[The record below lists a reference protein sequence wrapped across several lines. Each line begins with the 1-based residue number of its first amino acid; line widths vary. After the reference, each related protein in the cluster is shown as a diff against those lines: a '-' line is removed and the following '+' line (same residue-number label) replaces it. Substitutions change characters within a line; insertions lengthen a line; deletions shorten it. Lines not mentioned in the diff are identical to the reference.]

1 MSNIMNLKSLRNK
14 PSQNAF
20 DLSYAHNFTAK
31 IGELLPVF
39 VCDTLPGDTHDLR
52 PQHHTITQ
60 PLNSRAFVRLR
71 EHVDYFFVPYNLL
84 WNKFNTF
91 ITQMEDNVQQASSI
105 MGKQVVTEQH
115 PYFTNEQIQNYLLAK
130 RTSSADPWTEYENDP
145 AYFNQFGFLRSLQS
159 AKLLSYLGY
168 GDFSRI
174 ADPTLIDEI
183 QDIRDDARLNTVL
196 NPFPLLAYQK
206 IYQDYFRNSQ
216 WESSSPETWNLN
228 YIVDQ
233 SDLNLSIS
241 SLINSASSDGNDN
254 LFDLKYV
261 NWQRDYFTGVLPN
274 AQYGEVATLTVNSSG
289 IVSARPTFGW
299 SEVDTEKTIEADL
312 YNLNSDNTTSTF
324 QTSNGDRFSFI
335 SNSSGLLNIIALRQA
350 EFLQKYKEIAQT
362 GGQDY
367 ESQIEKFFGIGV
379 SSLLSDKCQY
389 LGGYSSNVRIN
400 EVVNNNFALSDSVAT
415 IKGKGEVQGNG
426 HIKFENKSGLYGVI
440 IGIYHCVPIPSYS
453 TSGQSRFL
461 QKSYAFDYAHPSF
474 DKLGMQQ
481 TRLSELVNSNKVY
494 TSLVNALP
502 QGSTPADVYL
512 GYAPRYAEYKT
523 SYDRVSG
530 AFTST
535 LSYWQLFMSDD
546 YISTYIET
554 IAGQADIDLLSQ
566 ILTPAFFKVNPK
578 FADNIFAVQAN
589 DYDSTD
595 QLLVSMFTDH
605 KAVRKLDYNGLPY

>member
-1 MSNIMNLKSLRNK
+1 MNLKSLRNK

-20 DLSYAHNFTAK
+20 DLSHAHNFTAK
-31 IGELLPVF
+31 IGELLPIF
-39 VCDTLPGDTHDLR
+39 VCDTLPGDQHHLK

-91 ITQMEDNVQQASSI
+91 ITQMDDNVQQAASI
-105 MGKQVVTEQH
+105 TGKQSVTEQH
-115 PYFTNEQIQNYLLAK
+115 PYFTNEQIQAYLLAK
-130 RTSSADPWTEYENDP
+130 RGDSDDPWTDSENDP
-145 AYFNQFGFLRSLQS
+145 ALFNQFGFMRSLQS

-168 GDFSRI
+168 GDFFNISDPKQV
-174 ADPTLIDEI
+174 ADY
-183 QDIRDDARLNTVL
+183 QDTRDDVRLNTVL

-216 WESSSPETWNLN
+216 WETSSPETWNLN

-233 SDLNLSIS
+233 NDLNLSIS
-241 SLINSASSDGNDN
+241 ALTDSASTDGNDN
-254 LFDLKYV
+254 MFDMKYV

-274 AQYGEVATLTVNSSG
+274 AQYGDTATLSVNSSG
-289 IVSARPTFGW
+289 QVFAYPRPNWTVLETERGIEVGTYNVSSAITP
-299 SEVDTEKTIEADL
+299 SNE
-312 YNLNSDNTTSTF
+312 F
-324 QTSNGDRFSFI
+324 QTNDGDAFNLI
-335 SNSSGLLNIIALRQA
+335 ANTQGELNIIALRQA
-350 EFLQKYKEIAQT
+350 EFLQKYREIAQT

-367 ESQIEKFFGIGV
+367 ESQIEKFFGVGV
-379 SSLLSDKCQY
+379 SSLLSEKCQY
-389 LGGYSSNVRIN
+389 LGGYSSNIRIN
-400 EVVNNNFALSDSVAT
+400 EVINNNFQSADSHAT
-415 IKGKGEVQGNG
+415 IKGKGEVQADGTI
-426 HIKFENKSGLYGVI
+426 HFENKSGLYGVV

-474 DKLGMQQ
+474 DKIGMQQ
-481 TRLSELVNSNKVY
+481 TRLSELVNSNIVY
-494 TSLVNALP
+494 SSLQNVLP
-502 QGSTPADVYL
+502 QGQSIADLYL

-530 AFTST
+530 AFTKS
-535 LSYWQLFMSDD
+535 LSYWQLFMSDEYVSD
-546 YISTYIET
+546 YISRLAME
-554 IAGQADIDLLSQ
+554 GDSIDLNRQ
-566 ILTPAFFKVNPK
+566 IFTPSFFKVNPH
-578 FADNIFAVQAN
+578 FADDIFAVDVD
-589 DYDSTD
+589 DYMDTD